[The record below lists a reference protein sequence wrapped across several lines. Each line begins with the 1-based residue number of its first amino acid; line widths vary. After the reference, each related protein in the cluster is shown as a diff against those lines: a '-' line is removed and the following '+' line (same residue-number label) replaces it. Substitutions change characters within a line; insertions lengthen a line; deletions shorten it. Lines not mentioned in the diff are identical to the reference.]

1 LQAEVRVELF
11 AHGDEPTGAE
21 RHVGCA
27 EERSGVASDHRPSA
41 AFAADADAALQSD
54 HHQPTVA
61 GGRAGE
67 VQGLSIRPDDP
78 IPTGA
83 VAARQD
89 TGAHGDEVG
98 RRNRRDVFLNGR
110 FASAATTSHERYGD
124 GLAVGVDLFGAE
136 LGTFLHRCFEVLGS
150 RPDLA
155 PRIPGLTGVEAS
167 ATAVSAIAASVE
179 RFESWLDRIGTQ
191 EVLREWP
198 LLMLDGSG
206 SVVSGTADLIAC
218 APDGVWV
225 IDHKSDNIDDPA
237 DAFQKYRSQLD
248 SYAAALAAQDMPVL
262 GVGINW
268 IRLGVVTL
276 RDVAN
281 ADRQKC

>member
-1 LQAEVRVELF
+1 MPSELTPDSRKPSEIGDTYESPAQVR
-11 AHGDEPTGAE
+11 
-21 RHVGCA
+21 
-27 EERSGVASDHRPSA
+27 
-41 AFAADADAALQSD
+41 
-54 HHQPTVA
+54 
-61 GGRAGE
+61 
-67 VQGLSIRPDDP
+67 
-78 IPTGA
+78 
-83 VAARQD
+83 
-89 TGAHGDEVG
+89 
-98 RRNRRDVFLNGR
+98 
-110 FASAATTSHERYGD
+110 HEHYGD
-124 GLAVGVDLFGAE
+124 GLAIDVDLFGAE

-155 PRIPGLTGVEAS
+155 PRIPELTGVEAS
-167 ATAVSAIAASVE
+167 ATAVSAVAAAVE
-179 RFESWLDRIGTQ
+179 RFESWLNRTGTQ

-218 APDGVWV
+218 SPDGVWV
-225 IDHKSDNIDDPA
+225 IDHKSDKIDDPA
-237 DAFQKYRSQLD
+237 EAFQKYRSQLD
-248 SYAAALAAQDMPVL
+248 SYAAALAAQDMRVL